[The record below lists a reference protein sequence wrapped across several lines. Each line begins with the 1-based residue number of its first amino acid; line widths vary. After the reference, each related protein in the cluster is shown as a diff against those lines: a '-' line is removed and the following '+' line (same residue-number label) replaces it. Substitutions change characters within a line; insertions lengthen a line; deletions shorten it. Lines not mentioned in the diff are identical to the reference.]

1 LDLSVVARS
10 VSEMKQN
17 VLNKFKR
24 QNQTYLK
31 NMQILGSLKEQ
42 QEKYYKIE
50 LPLIDQKLEKIKKE

>member
-1 LDLSVVARS
+1 
-10 VSEMKQN
+10 MKQN